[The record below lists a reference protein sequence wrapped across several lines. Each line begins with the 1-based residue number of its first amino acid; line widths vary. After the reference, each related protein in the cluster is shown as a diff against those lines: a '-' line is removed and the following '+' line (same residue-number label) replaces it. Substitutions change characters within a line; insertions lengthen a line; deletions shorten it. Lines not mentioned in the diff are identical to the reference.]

1 MTELVTCRNC
11 KHNTLHEEDGE
22 QYNWCEIDN
31 DNYEVSEPRECAA
44 YIAATNSDVLRAMS
58 DEELADVFD
67 HVQGDA
73 FLVGVGERKNSVYPG
88 AGVSWLDWL
97 RQEVEE

>member
-1 MTELVTCRNC
+1 MTETCVCCGDIIPEGRQVC
-11 KHNTLHEEDGE
+11 PKCEQFAEDTNVRSKNVGE
-22 QYNWCEIDN
+22 
-31 DNYEVSEPRECAA
+31 
-44 YIAATNSDVLRAMS
+44 TNADRIRSMS

-97 RQEVEE
+97 KSPVEVME